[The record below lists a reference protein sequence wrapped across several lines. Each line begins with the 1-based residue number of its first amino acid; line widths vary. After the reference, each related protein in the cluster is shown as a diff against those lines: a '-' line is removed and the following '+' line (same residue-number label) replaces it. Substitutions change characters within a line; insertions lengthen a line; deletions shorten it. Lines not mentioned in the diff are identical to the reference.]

1 MGIKKFISTSIRQY
15 LNENSSELDLTTF
28 QDYVVQNNIKGG
40 FLTSDEVSE
49 LNTEIENN
57 YSDGPTF
64 GSLNKDIRTNMFNY
78 DNPLI
83 KKNLNGVNLRVAHG
97 FIDDVQ
103 GEKKISYLL
112 YADGEIIG
120 KFYSREDIEKIINY
134 IEKNIIKKLG

>member
-1 MGIKKFISTSIRQY
+1 
-15 LNENSSELDLTTF
+15 
-28 QDYVVQNNIKGG
+28 
-40 FLTSDEVSE
+40 
-49 LNTEIENN
+49 
-57 YSDGPTF
+57 
-64 GSLNKDIRTNMFNY
+64 MFNY

-83 KKNLNGVNLRVAHG
+83 EKKLNGVNLRVAHG